1 MRNFVGRGDKIRTC
15 DFYLPKV
22 ALYQAELHPD
32 LRHNFQPVAG
42 HALGVRI
49 GEPRMI
55 AAGPPGRNR
64 VRVESA
70 RL

>member
-1 MRNFVGRGDKIRTC
+1 M
-15 DFYLPKV
+15 
-22 ALYQAELHPD
+22 
-32 LRHNFQPVAG
+32 
-42 HALGVRI
+42 VRSTTRSVDHEYTF

-64 VRVESA
+64 GRVESA